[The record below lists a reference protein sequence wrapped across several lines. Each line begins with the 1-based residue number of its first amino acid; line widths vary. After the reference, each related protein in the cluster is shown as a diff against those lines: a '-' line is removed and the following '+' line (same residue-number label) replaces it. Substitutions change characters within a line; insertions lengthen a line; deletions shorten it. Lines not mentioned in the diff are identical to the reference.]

1 MDEIERQI
9 ESKAREIVESHTNGG
24 IHTLIEEQARK
35 TDDIKTAI
43 DLLAT
48 QSALSNADNVDKIVD
63 EKSEELRNEAE
74 AKKIK
79 AETDR
84 INKEVQKVKAQ
95 AEKEL
100 VEIEKQI
107 QAKQKEVDQLKA
119 ESDKED
125 AYFERNKE
133 ILCYVNVKKKKTM
146 GVMQALMPIAIVV
159 FVIVQVLLSPITFC
173 GLLLENIFGIVGSL
187 CSTVASKGLKIILA
201 ILVILIIVA
210 IVGGLIYLGTTYIN
224 W

>member
-1 MDEIERQI
+1 MDEIEKQI

-48 QSALSNADNVDKIVD
+48 QSALSNADNVDKIVE
-63 EKSEELRNEAE
+63 EKSEELRNDAE
-74 AKKIK
+74 AKRIE
-79 AETDR
+79 AETLKIR
-84 INKEVQKVKAQ
+84 KEVEKVREQ

-100 VEIEKQI
+100 AELEKQI
-107 QAKQKEVDQLKA
+107 QAKKKEIEELKA

-133 ILCYVNVKKKKTM
+133 ILYYVNLKEKKTM
-146 GVMQALMPIAIVV
+146 GVMQALMPIAIFV
-159 FVIVQVLLSPITFC
+159 FVVVQVLLSPITFC

-210 IVGGLIYLGTTYIN
+210 IVGGLIYLGATYIN